1 MARQKN
7 VYKTAEIPHLWF
19 HKTQQSARNHGNLF
33 FDGDTIYSYGY
44 HFQIARHVTNERG
57 EAAVLFNSASD
68 SSMTAQHKQHVRRAI
83 PGGYPVFHCNAGRR
97 TDLCINN
104 CLRIMQ
110 REFDTTLSNLKSA
123 KSKPSKACK
132 YGEFL
137 VARSSLRNFLDF
149 IGQEYEHLNHA
160 LTQAEEADY
169 RQMCDEHDAKVS
181 EARDKRS
188 EASRTAFAAWQM
200 QREEDSK
207 RTIAERIE
215 AWRNGKYTSLPYDT
229 PTMVRIN
236 AGTVE
241 TSRGATFPLAH
252 AVKGLPLVM
261 AIINGNMEYQRKES
275 DPIIR
280 LGHYTI
286 DNIGNGVLTAGC
298 HNITYDEV
306 RHFAELVNQQ
316 KTAAV

>member
-19 HKTQQSARNHGNLF
+19 HKTQQSARNHGGNLF

-57 EAAVLFNSASD
+57 EAAVIFNSASD
-68 SSMTAQHKQHVRRAI
+68 SSTTAQHKNDVRRAI
-83 PGGYPVFHCNAGRR
+83 PNGYPVFSFDAGRR
-97 TDLCINN
+97 TDLCVNS

-110 REFDTTLSNLKSA
+110 REFDTALSNLKSA

-132 YGEFL
+132 YKEFL
-137 VARSSLRNFLDF
+137 IARSSLRNLLAFF
-149 IGQEYEHLNHA
+149 GQEYEHLRQV
-160 LTQAEEADY
+160 LTQSEEADY
-169 RQMCDEHDAKVS
+169 RQMCDEHDNKVS
-181 EARDKRS
+181 TARINRNARR
-188 EASRTAFAAWQM
+188 EEEFIAWQE
-200 QREEDSK
+200 QRDADAK
-207 RTIAERIE
+207 LTIAERIE
-215 AWRNGKYTSLPYDT
+215 AWRNGKHTHLPYNT

-236 AGTVE
+236 GDTVE

-261 AIINGNMEYQRKES
+261 AIINGSMEYQRKES

-280 LGHYTI
+280 LGHYSI
-286 DNIGNGVLTAGC
+286 DSIGNDVLTAGC
-298 HNITYDEV
+298 HVITYDEV

-316 KTAAV
+316 QSIK

>member
-7 VYKTAEIPHLWF
+7 VYKTSEIPHLWF
-19 HKTQQSARNHGNLF
+19 HKTQKSARNHGNLF

-68 SSMTAQHKQHVRRAI
+68 SSTTSQHKSDVRRAI
-83 PGGYPVFHCNAGRR
+83 PGHYAVFSYPAGRR
-97 TDLCINN
+97 HDLTLDN
-104 CLRIMQ
+104 CLQSMRST
-110 REFDTTLSNLKSA
+110 FDATLNNLKNA
-123 KSKPSKACK
+123 KSKPSKAK
-132 YGEFL
+132 AYGQFSQ
-137 VARSSLRNFLDF
+137 ARMQLRNFAEFLGADDTF
-149 IGQEYEHLNHA
+149 INDVTTRSEELEYLKIFNDHQGNVAMARRNREA
-160 LTQAEEADY
+160 KRAEEFRAWREQRDA
-169 RQMCDEHDAKVS
+169 DAKL
-181 EARDKRS
+181 
-188 EASRTAFAAWQM
+188 TL
-200 QREEDSK
+200 
-207 RTIAERIE
+207 AERIE
-215 AWRNGKYTSLPYDT
+215 AWRNGKNSYLPYDT

-236 AGTVE
+236 GDTVE
-241 TSRGATFPLAH
+241 TSLGATFPLAH

-286 DNIGNGVLTAGC
+286 DSIGKGFLAAGC
-298 HNITYDEV
+298 HTITYDEV